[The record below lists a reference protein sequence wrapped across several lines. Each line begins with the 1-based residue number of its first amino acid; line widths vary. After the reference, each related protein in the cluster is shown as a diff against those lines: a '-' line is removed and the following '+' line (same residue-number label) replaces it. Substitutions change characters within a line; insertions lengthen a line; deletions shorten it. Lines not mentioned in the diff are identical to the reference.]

1 MTSAEHPDRDEHDA
15 HDEHDE
21 QQPRRADDLGDVDV
35 AAFARSFA
43 AFAQAM
49 FRAADGLG
57 QDLNPLGRAVR
68 DFLGVDLGTVD
79 TVREEFAPHEVVD
92 LDRAL
97 SELAGEY
104 GAARHGVR
112 GPGRAHFES
121 LEEFFENHTP
131 FSLGAP
137 SYHRTAVGPDTTALV
152 VAQGL
157 TMARVDGTPLV
168 WFQRGP
174 NPRYGREAYT
184 LEVISPD
191 PAVVEALLARVRERM
206 AAGSVLRG
214 QVLSF
219 ATNAFDSR
227 GGGALTFLPRPSL
240 PADHVILPEG
250 LLDRIRRHVIGIG
263 EQRDLLRRA
272 GQHLKRG
279 VLLYGPPG
287 TGKTHI
293 IRHLISATPGVTV
306 VLLSGRTLEML
317 HHAAKLARA
326 AQPAIVV
333 LEDCDLVAEH
343 RGGTTNAALFETLE
357 AMDGLDGD
365 ADVTFVL
372 TTNRVDLLE
381 RALSERPG
389 RVDLAVAV
397 DKPDLDGRRR
407 LFGLYGADLLATGA
421 VSEATLDQVAERTE
435 GVTASFAKELVRRT
449 VLAAAA
455 ADRAPSDTDLLA
467 ATEEM
472 LSDTEALTRTL
483 LGAGTPFGA
492 APEPEDDEVLDAPPG
507 PRPGLAPPVGP
518 R

>member
-1 MTSAEHPDRDEHDA
+1 MTE
-15 HDEHDE
+15 
-21 QQPRRADDLGDVDV
+21 PRRQDDPDDQDDQDDQVGQPPGPAEVHPGLTDVDV
-35 AAFARSFA
+35 AAFARSYADFM
-43 AFAQAM
+43 QAM
-49 FRAADGLG
+49 FRAAEGHGQGLN
-57 QDLNPLGRAVR
+57 QLGRAVR
-68 DFLGVDLGTVD
+68 DFLGVDLATVD

-92 LDRAL
+92 LDRTLA
-97 SELAGEY
+97 ELAEEH

-137 SYHRTAVGPDTTALV
+137 SYHRTAVGPDETALV

-157 TMARVDGTPLV
+157 TMATVDGTPVV

-174 NPRYGREAYT
+174 SPRYGRDAYT
-184 LEVISPD
+184 LEVLSPD
-191 PAVVEALLARVRERM
+191 PLVVETLLARVRERM
-206 AAGSVLRG
+206 STHSVLRG
-214 QVLSF
+214 KVLSF
-219 ATNAFDSR
+219 AGNAFDAR

-240 PADHVILPEG
+240 PADQVILPEG
-250 LLDRIRRHVIGIG
+250 LLDRIRRHVVGIG

-293 IRHLISATPGVTV
+293 IRHLISSTPGVTV

-317 HHAAKLARA
+317 NHAAKLARA

-407 LFGLYGADLLATGA
+407 LFALYGADLLARGEISSTA
-421 VSEATLDQVAERTE
+421 LDEVATRTE
-435 GVTASFAKELVRRT
+435 GVTASFAKELIRRA
-449 VLAAAA
+449 VLRAAAA
-455 ADRAPSDTDLLA
+455 ERPVSDSDLLA

-483 LGAGTPFGA
+483 LGAGTTFEA
-492 APEPEDDEVLDAPPG
+492 APELDRDDDQP
-507 PRPGLAPPVGP
+507 
-518 R
+518 

>member
-1 MTSAEHPDRDEHDA
+1 MTGPDDQDLDEP
-15 HDEHDE
+15 EKT
-21 QQPRRADDLGDVDV
+21 QGYQPGDLGEVDV
-35 AAFARSFA
+35 AAFARSYA
-43 AFAQAM
+43 AFTQAM
-49 FRAADGLG
+49 YRAADGLG
-57 QDLNPLGRAVR
+57 QDLNQLGRAVR

-79 TVREEFAPHEVVD
+79 TVREEYAPHEVVD

-97 SELAGEY
+97 SELAEEY

-112 GPGRAHFES
+112 GPGRAQFDS
-121 LEEFFENHTP
+121 FEEFFENHTP

-137 SYHRTAVGPDTTALV
+137 SYHRTAVGPDTSALV

-157 TMARVDGTPLV
+157 TMATIDGTPVV

-174 NPRYGREAYT
+174 NPRYGRDAYT

-191 PAVVEALLARVRERM
+191 AAVVESLLSRIRERM
-206 AAGSVLRG
+206 ASNSVLRG

-219 ATNAFDSR
+219 AANLFDSS
-227 GGGALTFLPRPSL
+227 GGGALTFLPRPEL
-240 PADHVILPEG
+240 PAEQVILPDG
-250 LLDRIRRHVIGIG
+250 LLDRIRRHVVGIG
-263 EQRDLLRRA
+263 EQRDLLRQA

-293 IRHLISATPGVTV
+293 IRHLISSTPGVTV
-306 VLLSGRTLEML
+306 VLLSGRTLELL

-343 RGGTTNAALFETLE
+343 RGGTTNAALFDTLE

-365 ADVTFVL
+365 ADVTFIL

-381 RALSERPG
+381 RALAERPG

-397 DKPDLDGRRR
+397 EKPDLDGRRR
-407 LFGLYGADLLATGA
+407 LFALYGAELLAAGE
-421 VSEATLDQVAERTE
+421 VGEETLADVAERTD
-435 GVTASFAKELVRRT
+435 GVTASFAKELIRRT
-449 VLAAAA
+449 VLQAAAA
-455 ADRAPSDTDLLA
+455 GRTPSDADLLA

-483 LGAGTPFGA
+483 LGAGAPFSP
-492 APEPEDDEVLDAPPG
+492 APDLGENDIPENCLATQPSIAPP
-507 PRPGLAPPVGP
+507 PGSAS
-518 R
+518 

>member
-1 MTSAEHPDRDEHDA
+1 MTGPGNHDLDEPENIQGDR
-15 HDEHDE
+15 
-21 QQPRRADDLGDVDV
+21 PRDLADVDV
-35 AAFARSFA
+35 AAFARSYA
-43 AFAQAM
+43 AFTQAM
-49 FRAADGLG
+49 YAAADGLG
-57 QDLNPLGRAVR
+57 QGLNQLGQAVR
-68 DFLGVDLGTVD
+68 DFLGVDLATVD
-79 TVREEFAPHEVVD
+79 TVREEYAPHEVVD

-97 SELAGEY
+97 SELAEEY
-104 GAARHGVR
+104 GAARHGIR
-112 GPGRAHFES
+112 GPGHAEFES

-137 SYHRTAVGPDTTALV
+137 SYHRTAVGPEATALV

-157 TMARVDGTPLV
+157 TMAMVDGTPVV

-174 NPRYGREAYT
+174 NPRYGRDAYT
-184 LEVISPD
+184 LEVMSAEPS
-191 PAVVEALLARVRERM
+191 VVEMLLSRVRTRM
-206 AAGSVLRG
+206 ASNSVLRG

-219 ATNAFDSR
+219 ARNAFDAR
-227 GGGALTFLPRPSL
+227 GGGALTFLPRPVL
-240 PADHVILPEG
+240 PAEQVILPEG
-250 LLDRIRRHVIGIG
+250 LLERIRRHVIGIG

-293 IRHLISATPGVTV
+293 IRHLISSTPGVTV
-306 VLLSGRTLEML
+306 VLLSGQTLELL

-381 RALSERPG
+381 RALAERPG

-397 DKPDLDGRRR
+397 EKPDLNGRRR
-407 LFGLYGADLLATGA
+407 LFGLYGADLLAAGEI
-421 VSEATLDQVAERTE
+421 SEETLDQVATRTE
-435 GVTASFAKELVRRT
+435 GVTASFAKELIRRT
-449 VLAAAA
+449 VLQAAAA
-455 ADRAPSDTDLLA
+455 NRTPSDTDLLA

-483 LGAGTPFGA
+483 LGAGTPLSA
-492 APEPEDDEVLDAPPG
+492 VPDLEEDDLVNGILGAQPGVAPRG
-507 PRPGLAPPVGP
+507 NHT
-518 R
+518 

>member
-1 MTSAEHPDRDEHDA
+1 MTCPEDRDL
-15 HDEHDE
+15 DEPE
-21 QQPRRADDLGDVDV
+21 NAQQYESRDLAEVDV
-35 AAFARSFA
+35 AAFARSYA
-43 AFAQAM
+43 AFTQAM
-49 FRAADGLG
+49 YRAADGLG
-57 QDLNPLGRAVR
+57 QDLNQLGRAVR
-68 DFLGVDLGTVD
+68 DFLGVDLSTVD
-79 TVREEFAPHEVVD
+79 TVREEYAPHEVVD

-97 SELAGEY
+97 SELAEEY
-104 GAARHGVR
+104 GAVRHGVR

-121 LEEFFENHTP
+121 LEELFENHTP

-137 SYHRTAVGPDTTALV
+137 SYHRTAVGPDATALV

-157 TMARVDGTPLV
+157 TMATIDTTPVV

-174 NPRYGREAYT
+174 SPRYGRDAYT

-191 PAVVEALLARVRERM
+191 SAVVESLLSRIRAQM
-206 AAGSVLRG
+206 ASNSVLRG

-219 ATNAFDSR
+219 AANLFDSR
-227 GGGALTFLPRPSL
+227 GGGALTFLPRPAL
-240 PADHVILPEG
+240 PADQVILPEG
-250 LLDRIRRHVIGIG
+250 LLDRIRRHVVGIG
-263 EQRDLLRRA
+263 EQSDLLRRA

-293 IRHLISATPGVTV
+293 IRHLISSTPGVTV
-306 VLLSGRTLEML
+306 VLLSGRTLELL

-365 ADVTFVL
+365 ADVTFIL

-381 RALSERPG
+381 RALAERPG

-397 DKPDLDGRRR
+397 ERPDLDGRRR
-407 LFGLYGADLLATGA
+407 LLRLYGADLLSTGE
-421 VSEATLDQVAERTE
+421 VSERAITDVAERTE
-435 GVTASFAKELVRRT
+435 GVTASFAKELIRRT
-449 VLAAAA
+449 VLQAAAA
-455 ADRAPSDTDLLA
+455 GHRPSDTDLFA

-483 LGAGTPFGA
+483 LGAGGSLNPT
-492 APEPEDDEVLDAPPG
+492 PG
-507 PRPGLAPPVGP
+507 PDENGLPDDSLAAHPDVAPIGSDSRSPTP
-518 R
+518 S

>member
-1 MTSAEHPDRDEHDA
+1 VTCPEDRGLDEPENAQQYESRDLAE
-15 HDEHDE
+15 
-21 QQPRRADDLGDVDV
+21 VDV
-35 AAFARSFA
+35 AAFARSYA
-43 AFAQAM
+43 AFTQAM
-49 FRAADGLG
+49 YRAADGLG
-57 QDLNPLGRAVR
+57 QDLNQLGRAVR
-68 DFLGVDLGTVD
+68 DFLGVDLSTVD
-79 TVREEFAPHEVVD
+79 TVREEYAPHEVVD

-97 SELAGEY
+97 SELAEEY
-104 GAARHGVR
+104 GAVRHGVR

-137 SYHRTAVGPDTTALV
+137 SYHRTAVGPDATVLV

-157 TMARVDGTPLV
+157 TMATIDTTPVV

-174 NPRYGREAYT
+174 SPRYGRDAYT

-191 PAVVEALLARVRERM
+191 SAVVESLLSRIRAQM
-206 AAGSVLRG
+206 ASNSVLRG

-219 ATNAFDSR
+219 AANLFDSG
-227 GGGALTFLPRPSL
+227 GGGALTFLPRPAL
-240 PADHVILPEG
+240 PADQVILPEG
-250 LLDRIRRHVIGIG
+250 LLDRIRRHVVGIG
-263 EQRDLLRRA
+263 EQSDLLRRA

-293 IRHLISATPGVTV
+293 IRHLISSTPGVTV
-306 VLLSGRTLEML
+306 VLLSGRTLELL

-343 RGGTTNAALFETLE
+343 RSGTTNAALFETLE

-365 ADVTFVL
+365 ADVTFIL

-381 RALSERPG
+381 RALAERPG

-397 DKPDLDGRRR
+397 ERPDLDGRRR
-407 LFGLYGADLLATGA
+407 LLRLYGADLLSTGE
-421 VSEATLDQVAERTE
+421 VSERAITDVAERTE
-435 GVTASFAKELVRRT
+435 GVTASFAKELIRRT
-449 VLAAAA
+449 VLQAAAA
-455 ADRAPSDTDLLA
+455 GHPPSDTDLFA

-483 LGAGTPFGA
+483 LGAGGSLSQT
-492 APEPEDDEVLDAPPG
+492 PG
-507 PRPGLAPPVGP
+507 PDENGLPGDSLAAHPGVAPIGSDSRSP
-518 R
+518 TPS

>member
-1 MTSAEHPDRDEHDA
+1 MTGPDHRDL
-15 HDEHDE
+15 DEPASTEGD
-21 QQPRRADDLGDVDV
+21 QPAGLADVDV
-35 AAFARSFA
+35 AAFARSYA
-43 AFAQAM
+43 AFTQAM
-49 FRAADGLG
+49 YRAADGLG
-57 QDLNPLGRAVR
+57 QDLNQLGRAVR

-79 TVREEFAPHEVVD
+79 TVREEYAPHEVVD

-97 SELAGEY
+97 SELAEEY
-104 GAARHGVR
+104 GAARHGIR

-137 SYHRTAVGPDTTALV
+137 SYHRTAVGPDASALV

-157 TMARVDGTPLV
+157 TMAVVDGAPVV

-174 NPRYGREAYT
+174 SPRYGRDAYT
-184 LEVISPD
+184 LEVISPE
-191 PAVVEALLARVRERM
+191 PAVVEALLSRVRERM
-206 AAGSVLRG
+206 ASNSVLRG

-219 ATNAFDSR
+219 AANAFDAR
-227 GGGALTFLPRPSL
+227 GGGALTFLPRPTLS
-240 PADHVILPEG
+240 ADQVILPEG
-250 LLDRIRRHVIGIG
+250 LLERIRRHVIGIG

-343 RGGTTNAALFETLE
+343 RGGTTNAALFDTLE

-365 ADVTFVL
+365 ADVTFIL

-381 RALSERPG
+381 RALAERPG

-407 LFGLYGADLLATGA
+407 LFGLYGADLLAAGEF
-421 VSEATLDQVAERTE
+421 SEETLDEVATRTE
-435 GVTASFAKELVRRT
+435 GVTASFAKELIRRT
-449 VLAAAA
+449 VLQAAA
-455 ADRAPSDTDLLA
+455 ADRTPSDADLLA

-483 LGAGTPFGA
+483 LGAGTPLSA
-492 APEPEDDEVLDAPPG
+492 VPDLDEDDVVDGTLAARPSVAPLG
-507 PRPGLAPPVGP
+507 DDT
-518 R
+518 